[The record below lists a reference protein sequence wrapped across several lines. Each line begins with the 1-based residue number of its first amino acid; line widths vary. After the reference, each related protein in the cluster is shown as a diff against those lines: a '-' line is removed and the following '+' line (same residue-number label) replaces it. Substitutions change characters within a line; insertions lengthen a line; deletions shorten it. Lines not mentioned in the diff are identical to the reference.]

1 MTIEIELPYPRRRRS
16 PKVSPEMAAKIKT
29 MLAHGMAQH
38 DIAARFGI
46 NQGRVSEVNNGK
58 RHPDVPPAPIDIVT
72 GF

>member
-1 MTIEIELPYPRRRRS
+1 MTIEIGLPYPRRRRS
-16 PKVSPEMAAKIKT
+16 PEVSPEMAAIIKA

-58 RHPDVPPAPIDIVT
+58 RHPDVPPAFIDAEERV
-72 GF
+72 

>member
-1 MTIEIELPYPRRRRS
+1 MTIEIELPYRRRS
-16 PKVSPEMAAKIKT
+16 PEVSPEMAAKIKA

-58 RHPDVPPAPIDIVT
+58 RHPNVLPAPIDVT
-72 GF
+72 TGV